1 MPVSEEA
8 KEKRR
13 VTLVSIAGA
22 LAITTFKLIAGL
34 MTGSL
39 GILSEAAHSG
49 LDLVAATITFFSVRV
64 SDRPADADHQY
75 GHQKFENF
83 SAFVETVLLLVTCV
97 WIVWEA
103 ARRLLYHNIEIEPSL
118 WGFLVMFVSI
128 AVDYSRS
135 RALMRVARKYESQA
149 IEADALHFSTDIW
162 SSIVVLFGLTLVWAG
177 RHYNV
182 PELRIADPL
191 AAIGVSGIVASI
203 SLRLG
208 RRTLDAL
215 LDAAPSGLRADLEAR
230 AHAVAGVLWVERLRV
245 RRAGNRYF
253 VDTIIAVPRALPF
266 QQVDAIADAVQD
278 KIREVL
284 PRADVM
290 IHTEPRA
297 PAESSLSEKVRAVAS
312 RRNVLVHE
320 LAAHDIAGKKHLE
333 LHLEVGRGLTLRQA
347 HELVSSVEAD
357 IVREAPEVAVIN
369 THIEDEEAEI
379 EFGHLATEHHGTIER
394 CLREI
399 AGHFPEILD
408 CHEVTVRTVRGR
420 LYVSCH
426 CTLNGELPISR
437 VHEITADLE
446 SQFRRAVPNV
456 YRLTIHSEPV

>member
-1 MPVSEEA
+1 MSEEETR
-8 KEKRR
+8 EKRR
-13 VTLVSIAGA
+13 VTAVSIVGA
-22 LAITTFKLIAGL
+22 VAITTIKLLAGL

-49 LDLVAATITFFSVRV
+49 LDFVAAAITFFSVRV
-64 SDRPADADHQY
+64 SDRPADADHPF

-83 SAFVETVLLLVTCV
+83 SAFVETGLLLVTCV

-103 ARRLLYHNIEIEPSL
+103 IHRLLYNQVEIRPSG
-118 WGFLVMFVSI
+118 WAFAVMFGSI

-162 SSIVVLFGLTLVWAG
+162 SSLVVILGLALVWAG
-177 RHYNV
+177 RHYGI
-182 PELRIADPL
+182 PALRMADPL
-191 AAIGVSGIVASI
+191 AAIGVSAIVAFI
-203 SLRLG
+203 SLQLG

-215 LDAAPSGLRADLEAR
+215 LDAAPAGLQGTLEAR
-230 AHAVAGVLWVERLRV
+230 VHEVEQVLGVDRLRV

-253 VDTIIAVPRALPF
+253 VDTIIAVPRSLPLEH
-266 QQVDAIADAVQD
+266 VDAIADRVQD

-297 PAESSLSEKVRAVAS
+297 PASSNLFEIAKSVAN
-312 RRNVLVHE
+312 RHNVLVHE
-320 LAAHDIAGKKHLE
+320 LAVHDIGGKKHVE
-333 LHLEVGRGLTLRQA
+333 LHLEVVRSLTLRQA
-347 HELVSSVEAD
+347 HELVSLVEGD
-357 IVREAPEVAVIN
+357 ILREAPDVAMIN
-369 THIEDEEAEI
+369 THIEDEEAEVAA
-379 EFGHLATEHHGTIER
+379 GSLATDHHRHIER
-394 CLREI
+394 RLREI
-399 AGHFPEILD
+399 ASHFGEIGD
-408 CHEVTVRTVRGR
+408 CHEIVVREVHGR

-426 CTLNGELPISR
+426 CTLSGELPIAR
-437 VHEITADLE
+437 VHEITQDLE

-456 YRLTIHSEPV
+456 YRLTIHSEPQ